1 MNGDQTDHQSAPS
14 ASSRSAS
21 QVVPSDEK
29 PGADVAPQL
38 PPTPDMVAQDE
49 PGKVA
54 PAAVPLPQPL
64 WMQFYSSLAFAFS
77 ALLSPYLVIPV
88 GTVVIVASRSVGTR
102 QFLLWTGLSVLFS
115 TVIPALY
122 VVIQILRG
130 KITDVHVMEREQRG
144 GPFFVAVASSATGAL
159 ILRYLGA
166 PAEVWGIGLVLM
178 LNGIILSWIT
188 TFWKISMHVAVL
200 SASVLSVLVM
210 VKGVNVWSLV
220 WMIPALMWARA
231 TRGRHSIWQGLAG
244 CAVACGITGGALAS
258 INLWPRV
265 LDAAHRALGSAST
278 LFP

>member
-1 MNGDQTDHQSAPS
+1 M
-14 ASSRSAS
+14 
-21 QVVPSDEK
+21 
-29 PGADVAPQL
+29 
-38 PPTPDMVAQDE
+38 
-49 PGKVA
+49 
-54 PAAVPLPQPL
+54 
-64 WMQFYSSLAFAFS
+64 WMQIYSSLAFAFS

-88 GTVVIVASRSVGTR
+88 GTIVIVASQSAGTR
-102 QFLLWTGLSVLFS
+102 QFVLWTGLSILFS
-115 TVIPALY
+115 TAIPAFY
-122 VVIQILRG
+122 VVVQILRG

-144 GPFFVAVASSATGAL
+144 GPFFVAVASSAVGAFT
-159 ILRYLGA
+159 LRFLGA
-166 PAEVWGIGLVLM
+166 PPEVWGIGLVLM

-210 VKGVNVWSLV
+210 VKGVNIWSLV

-244 CAVACGITGGALAS
+244 CAVACAITGSAMAS

-265 LDAAHRALGSAST
+265 LDAAHRVLGSAST